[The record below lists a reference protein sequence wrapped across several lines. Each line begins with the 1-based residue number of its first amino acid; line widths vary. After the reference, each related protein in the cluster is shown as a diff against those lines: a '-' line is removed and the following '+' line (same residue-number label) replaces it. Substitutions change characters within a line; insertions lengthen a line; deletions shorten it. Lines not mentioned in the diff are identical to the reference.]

1 MRTTRACNSRR
12 NKRDN
17 ISSYSFMEQ
26 VIVITLAI
34 VCTIALF
41 V

>member
-12 NKRDN
+12 NKRDYL
-17 ISSYSFMEQ
+17 SYSFMEQ
-26 VIVITLAI
+26 VIVITIAI

-41 V
+41 I